1 LTDKKVDADRLEE
14 VMNQLADSV
23 LKLSE
28 EEVIA
33 EECEAGDDPTAGA
46 ASVLAVLLNDKKLG
60 HLTKLER
67 VRKHFLDLKKS
78 EHVRTNFIPTLRRPV
93 QIVIADDHPIFRD
106 GLRRLLEAE
115 PGLKVI
121 GEASDGAEAVKVSRQ
136 LKPDILLLDLAMP
149 KHPGLEALRDLS
161 ASVNSKPV
169 RVILLT
175 AAAEK
180 SQIVEALQLG
190 ARGVVLKDSATQLLL
205 KAIQTV
211 MSGEYWVGRESVS
224 NLVQYLRRLMQSSSD
239 EARRKKFGLTPRELE
254 IVSAVVAGYSNKEI
268 AEYFKIA
275 EDTVKHHLSN
285 SFDKLG
291 VSTRLELALFA
302 VNQSVPLQFIG
313 GCATS

>member
-1 LTDKKVDADRLEE
+1 
-14 VMNQLADSV
+14 MN
-23 LKLSE
+23 
-28 EEVIA
+28 
-33 EECEAGDDPTAGA
+33 
-46 ASVLAVLLNDKKLG
+46 
-60 HLTKLER
+60 
-67 VRKHFLDLKKS
+67 FKKS
-78 EHVRTNFIPTLRRPV
+78 QPVR
-93 QIVIADDHPIFRD
+93 IVIADDHPIFRD

-115 PGLKVI
+115 PDLKVM
-121 GEASDGAEAVKVSRQ
+121 GEASDGAEAVKLARQ

-161 ASVNSKPV
+161 TGTGAGGSSTPV

-180 SQIVEALQLG
+180 GQIVEALQLG

-205 KAIQTV
+205 KAIHTV

-224 NLVQYLRRLMQSSSD
+224 NLVQYLRTLMQSSSD
-239 EARRKKFGLTPRELE
+239 EARQRKFGLTPRELE

-268 AEYFKIA
+268 AEYFKIS

-285 SFDKLG
+285 IFDKLG

-302 VNQSVPLQFIG
+302 VNQSLPLKSI
-313 GCATS
+313 A